1 MDLFLG
7 NPTFE
12 LSIYSPKDLRLS
24 VFCSVTQEHPFP
36 EGKMYPFLSVPTT
49 LRRTR
54 WMRAISHPTLNCWKL
69 VWWFP
74 WSLALWLLL
83 MAVFQPV
90 ENHCFSEPLLIMWV
104 CCLWRLIIDP
114 VSYKKEAVISPK
126 GQGHHWSPGS
136 RVSYAAVSLRG
147 VHVRSKISKIL
158 DHSCCCS
165 VYSEYQK
172 SNTILNHQ
180 WKYSSPH
187 FRNSELSKHI
197 EELACWREI
206 ECD

>member
-12 LSIYSPKDLRLS
+12 LSIYNPKDLRLS

-54 WMRAISHPTLNCWKL
+54 WMCAISHPTLNCWKL

-74 WSLALWLLL
+74 RSLAVWLLL

-126 GQGHHWSPGS
+126 GQGHHWSLGAGS
-136 RVSYAAVSLRG
+136 PMLPYLWGEYMLGAKLAKSWIIAAVA
-147 VHVRSKISKIL
+147 VF
-158 DHSCCCS
+158 
-165 VYSEYQK
+165 
-172 SNTILNHQ
+172 ILNTKNQ
-180 WKYSSPH
+180 TL
-187 FRNSELSKHI
+187 F
-197 EELACWREI
+197 
-206 ECD
+206 